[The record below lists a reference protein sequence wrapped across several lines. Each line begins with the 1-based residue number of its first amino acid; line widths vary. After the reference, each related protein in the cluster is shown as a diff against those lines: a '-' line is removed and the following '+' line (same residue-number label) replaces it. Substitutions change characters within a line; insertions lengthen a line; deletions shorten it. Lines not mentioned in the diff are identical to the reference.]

1 MDMLGDGASETRPP
15 RTRTDYW
22 ATHQGEEEGKTERR
36 RTERNREMK
45 RRGGGRGRRGWSG
58 GWLNERG
65 GGSAL
70 GRVLRGTRERVDE

>member
-36 RTERNREMK
+36 RTERNGEMK

-58 GWLNERG
+58 GMVE
-65 GGSAL
+65 
-70 GRVLRGTRERVDE
+70 RERWRQCSRSGATWHERAGG